1 MSAPWALED
10 DTERLTVD
18 DLRTIQQVLIERAE
32 DHRRVCRRLER
43 ADVIA
48 KQSRVSWILEHHE
61 AIARYERIASRVGRE
76 ILELEWEL

>member
-18 DLRTIQQVLIERAE
+18 DLRTIQQVLIDLAA
-32 DHRRVCRRLER
+32 DHRRNAERLER
-43 ADVIA
+43 ASVLSDKVRTA
-48 KQSRVSWILEHHE
+48 ALHRNRE
-61 AIARYERIASRVGRE
+61 AVTRYQRIANRVGRE

>member
-76 ILELEWEL
+76 ILDLEWEL